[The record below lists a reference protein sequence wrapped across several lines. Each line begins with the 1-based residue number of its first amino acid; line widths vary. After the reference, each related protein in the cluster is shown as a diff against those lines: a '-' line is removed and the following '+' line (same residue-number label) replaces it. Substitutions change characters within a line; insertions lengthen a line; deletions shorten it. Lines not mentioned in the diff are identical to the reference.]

1 MRARRVGSGARRMRQ
16 RYLGLGIALAL
27 LTSGALGYVLVGMHL
42 YERYHLA
49 YANYR
54 FANTGPCGALIAWSP
69 PHVIYTG
76 LYVNAPELLS
86 LRYRSP
92 APQVL
97 RISMSIPELT
107 QEQTIQVEA
116 APAFQ
121 TQEFKPPLLGTAAL
135 DALVSPGQRQAQ
147 IQLRVQSEANTICET
162 TAPVLLKSRQWM
174 HWYDPATGTDYAP
187 YLAGWVTP
195 HAPAITTLIGQ
206 TAAWMRQHPG
216 NYPGTTGL
224 VGYDGG
230 RASQQDVQNQVDA
243 LFDTLQ
249 QVDRVAYAQDN
260 VPYSQDRE
268 QIVKLPQDVLSS
280 PYPSGMCVETTAI
293 LASAV
298 EALGMR
304 PYFIIVPGHAFLG
317 VALGA
322 DQTATL
328 GYWETS
334 DLNGSSGASAN
345 HDGSTTEYNPSQVL
359 RVIDV
364 QFERSQDIE
373 PIE

>member
-1 MRARRVGSGARRMRQ
+1 MRQ
-16 RYLGLGIALAL
+16 RYVGLGIALAL
-27 LTSGALGYVLVGMHL
+27 LTSGALGYVMFGMHL

-49 YANYR
+49 YANYQ

-69 PHVIYTG
+69 PHMIYTG
-76 LYVNAPELLS
+76 LYVNTPELMS

-92 APQVL
+92 TPQVL

-107 QEQTIQVEA
+107 QEQTVQVSAE
-116 APAFQ
+116 PAFQ
-121 TQEFKPPLLGTAAL
+121 TQAFKPPLLGGAAL
-135 DALVSPGQRQAQ
+135 DALVSPGQREAQ

-174 HWYDPATGTDYAP
+174 HWYDSATGTDYAP

-195 HAPAITTLIGQ
+195 NAPVITSLIGQ
-206 TAAWMRQHPG
+206 TAAWMSQHAG

-224 VGYDGG
+224 IGYDGG
-230 RASQQDVQNQVDA
+230 HASQQDVQNQVDA
-243 LFDTLQ
+243 LFDTLE
-249 QVDRVAYAQDN
+249 QVDHVAYAQDN
-260 VPYSQDRE
+260 VPYSQDAT
-268 QIVKLPQDVLSS
+268 QLIKLPRDILSS

-304 PYFIIVPGHAFLG
+304 PYFIIVPGHAYLG
-317 VALGA
+317 VALGTEQA
-322 DQTATL
+322 APL

-334 DLNGSSGASAN
+334 YLNGVSGAQAN
-345 HDGSTTEYNPSQVL
+345 RYGSTTEYDPTQVL

-364 QFERSQDIE
+364 QFERSQGIE